1 MPRSSLW
8 TTIAATLADEIGAGR
23 YAAGD
28 RLPSEA
34 QLAARFGVNRHTLRR
49 AVAHLAD
56 RGIVQ
61 SRMGAGVFVAQGRRI
76 DYPLGRRVRFH
87 ANIAAQGISAR
98 RTILTAGTRRADAAE
113 ADKLALAQGDPV
125 HVAEGVS
132 YADGV
137 PIGLFRSV
145 FPAARFPDLIAR
157 LGPDASVTAA
167 LAACG
172 LTDYIR
178 ARTEIGAA
186 LADATQALRLRIAEG
201 APLITTD
208 GVNIDPEGRPV
219 EHGIS
224 WFAAERVALTVTP
237 EG

>member
-1 MPRSSLW
+1 MPRTSLW
-8 TTIAATLADEIGAGR
+8 ATIAATLADEIGAGR
-23 YAAGD
+23 YAVGD

-34 QLAARFGVNRHTLRR
+34 QLAARFGVNRHTLRK

-56 RGIVQ
+56 RGLVR

-76 DYPLGRRVRFH
+76 DYPLGRRVRYH
-87 ANIAAQGISAR
+87 AAIAAQGISAR
-98 RTILTAGTRRADAAE
+98 RTLTAAATRRADAIEAE
-113 ADKLALAQGDPV
+113 KLALAPGDPV

-137 PIGLFRSV
+137 PVGLFRSV
-145 FPAARFPDLIAR
+145 FPAARFPDLIAQ

-167 LAACG
+167 MTHYG
-172 LTDYIR
+172 IPDYVR

-186 LADATQALRLRIAEG
+186 LADATQALRLRVSEG

-208 GVNIDPEGRPV
+208 GVNVDPAGRPV
-219 EHGIS
+219 EHGTS
-224 WFAAERVALTVTP
+224 WFVAERVVLTVMP
-237 EG
+237 D